1 MSGVLVVTGGGRGI
15 GAAIAVLGGARG
27 YKVCVNY
34 SRAMDRAA
42 AVVESIRDQGG
53 RAIAVRADV
62 AEESAVVRMFREVDD
77 KLGPVSALV
86 NNAGIDIPPTDFAD
100 LDPAKLERLFAV
112 NVFGVFLCAR
122 EAIKRMSTA
131 RGGTGG
137 VIVNISSRASVH
149 GRLVREVPYAASKGA
164 IDAMTITLA
173 NEVAQQGIR
182 VATIRPGLI
191 VTEIFDSI
199 GGEAALNEIAKAGVP
214 MGRPGQAREIA
225 NAALWLCSEEASYVT
240 GAILDVGGGR

>member
-1 MSGVLVVTGGGRGI
+1 
-15 GAAIAVLGGARG
+15 
-27 YKVCVNY
+27 
-34 SRAMDRAA
+34 
-42 AVVESIRDQGG
+42 
-53 RAIAVRADV
+53 
-62 AEESAVVRMFREVDD
+62 
-77 KLGPVSALV
+77 
-86 NNAGIDIPPTDFAD
+86 
-100 LDPAKLERLFAV
+100 
-112 NVFGVFLCAR
+112 
-122 EAIKRMSTA
+122 MSTA
-131 RGGTGG
+131 RGGAGG

-173 NEVAQQGIR
+173 NEVAPQGIR
-182 VATIRPGLI
+182 VATIRPGII

-199 GGEAALNEIAKAGVP
+199 GGEAALKEIAKTGVP